1 MIKLRSSMDIH
12 VQYTLIVQQV
22 YHSGNPQVDFDDCH
36 YKMRTL
42 IGLEGA
48 AFYAKNCCKWVI
60 HVAFIY
66 VHIFMDQSKKSVN
79 HKIFLISVHKIFQT
93 TKTTKLKHHPL
104 WYCPGMG

>member
-1 MIKLRSSMDIH
+1 MIKLRSSMDVH

-60 HVAFIY
+60 HVAFIH
-66 VHIFMDQSKKSVN
+66 VHIFMDQSKKVSTI
-79 HKIFLISVHKIFQT
+79 KFF
-93 TKTTKLKHHPL
+93 
-104 WYCPGMG
+104 